1 MCTVRTRFLFGV
13 VTIILGIVF
22 GVMATQRIIALR
34 IAQQRLLEET
44 KRTKDVAEVLLR
56 RRLNKAD
63 KLSHILLKD
72 SGFVRA
78 IRYLLLTGDKSF
90 VRRTLLSLISL
101 SHEIAAVLIIDSEG
115 MPLYAMGRV
124 DTADLPPFRT
134 KEEAIRTLARGKTV
148 EVHLLRPIL
157 VKEEWRPLG
166 LLDVVACIDSRWAEE
181 IHKLTGNRVALAKG
195 GEEIFGCDGC
205 PKADRG
211 VLQAE
216 VPLIVG
222 DDAFSLKIFPQMEA
236 IRRMQHFSF
245 MATIL
250 VTGGL
255 FIFSLFVAGWMGRSF
270 STPLEKLAEMAQK
283 IAHGDYSLR
292 IKPLSKISEV
302 RAIEESYNRM
312 AEAIEGTVAQL
323 EEAIRWTQEENLRA
337 ELEASKLR
345 SMIEGMNEGI
355 VVLDKDD
362 RVVEV
367 NSWFLQHMGMKRED
381 VVGKEVWEFHGE
393 ETNRRIKEVLE
404 DFRSGRVKG
413 VRAWEREMMGL
424 WVSLRLQPIFF
435 SDAYNGVILNVIDV
449 TPLVEARQQAEA
461 ASRAKSEFLA
471 VMSHE
476 IRTPMNAILGMAE
489 LLQDTPLS
497 EEQRDYVEMLKL
509 SAENLLEIINDILD
523 FSKIEAGR
531 LELEEREL
539 DLRELVESTAVTLAT
554 RAHKKGLELLC
565 YLGPEVPHHIMG
577 DPVRLRQ
584 ILVNLIGNA
593 IKFTEEGEIVVKVEK
608 VGEEKGKAVLHFS
621 VSDTGIGIPE
631 EKQEKI
637 FESFTQADASTTR
650 KYGGTGLGLAISKH
664 LVEKMGG
671 RIWVESEV
679 GKGSTFH
686 FTIRCPVPQK
696 KEKGKEEV
704 IPQPIEGIRVLIVD
718 DNSTNRLILRE
729 TVSAWGLIPA
739 EAGSGSATLEKLKE
753 AAEKGKPFQL
763 LLLDRRLPDMDGF
776 ELAKRVKE
784 MPEYRSLP
792 MILLSSDEKKGDR
805 ELAKQLGIKEML
817 LKPVRK
823 SKLYNAIVE
832 VFVTRPEETTKEAG
846 LVSALKGKPLRILL
860 AEDNPVNQKLVVK
873 LLEKQGWRVTVASN
887 GREAME
893 LASRNGFDLILMDVQ
908 MPEMDGL
915 EATRMIR
922 ERERETGRHIPIIAL
937 TAHAM
942 KEDRERCL
950 QAGMDAYVPK
960 PIKVQELFKVIKEI
974 LPEVPEPQETPEE
987 KPTTSEAERTAP
999 QEGPTFDME
1008 KALDMAG
1015 GDEEFL
1021 KELVG
1026 IYLSDCPEKL
1036 SKIHHAIEG
1045 GDAQALY
1052 ETAHSLK
1059 GASGNIGLTQAY
1071 ELALELERKGKEGK
1085 LQGAEEVFKALEEEI
1100 GRFRKFAEERGW
1112 I

>member
-1 MCTVRTRFLFGV
+1 MRTVRTRFLFGV
-13 VTIILGIVF
+13 LTIILGILF
-22 GVMATQRIIALR
+22 GVMATQYIVALR
-34 IAQQRLLEET
+34 IAQQRLSEER
-44 KRTKDVAEVLLR
+44 KRTRDVAEILLR
-56 RRLNKAD
+56 RRLD
-63 KLSHILLKD
+63 KVDELSHILLKD

-78 IRYLLLTGDKSF
+78 IQYLLLTGDESSI
-90 VRRTLLSLISL
+90 RRTLLSLIPS

-115 MPLYAMGRV
+115 TPLYAMGRV
-124 DTADLPPFRT
+124 DTTDLPPFRT
-134 KEEAIRTLARGKTV
+134 KEKAIRTLAKGKTV

-157 VKEEWRPLG
+157 AKEEWRPLG
-166 LLDVVACIDSRWAEE
+166 LLDVVTCIDSRWAEE

-195 GEEIFGCDGC
+195 EEEIFGCDGC

-236 IRRMQHFSF
+236 IRRMQRFSF

-255 FIFSLFVAGWMGRSF
+255 FIFSLFMAGRMGRSF

-292 IKPLSKISEV
+292 IEPLSKIREV

-362 RVVEV
+362 QVVEV

-381 VVGKEVWEFHGE
+381 VVGREVWEFHGE
-393 ETNRRIKEVLE
+393 EANRRIKEVLE

-449 TPLVEARQQAEA
+449 TPLVEARHQAEA

-471 VMSHE
+471 IMSHE

-489 LLQDTPLS
+489 LLQDTPLND
-497 EEQRDYVEMLKL
+497 EQKEYVEMLKF
-509 SAENLLEIINDILD
+509 SAESLLEIINDILD

-531 LELEEREL
+531 LELEEKVL

-565 YLGPEVPHHIMG
+565 YLGPEVPHHIVG
-577 DPVRLRQ
+577 DPLRLRQ

-608 VGEEKGKAVLHFS
+608 VGEEEGKVVLHFS
-621 VSDTGIGIPE
+621 VSDTGIGIPK
-631 EKQEKI
+631 EKQGKI

-686 FTIRCPVPQK
+686 FTIRCPVA
-696 KEKGKEEV
+696 EGKREEV
-704 IPQPIEGIRVLIVD
+704 VPQPIEGIRVLIVD
-718 DNSTNRLILRE
+718 DNPTNRLILRE

-753 AAEKGKPFQL
+753 AAGKGKPFQL

-805 ELAKQLGIKEML
+805 ELAKQLGIRETL
-817 LKPVRK
+817 LKPIRR
-823 SKLYNAIVE
+823 SKLYNALME
-832 VFVTRPEETTKEAG
+832 VFVTRPEETTKETK

-860 AEDNPVNQKLVVK
+860 AEDNPVNQKLAVR
-873 LLEKQGWRVTVASN
+873 LLEKQGWQVTVASN
-887 GREAME
+887 GREAVE
-893 LASRNGFDLILMDVQ
+893 LASKDSFDLILMDVQ

-915 EATRMIR
+915 DATRVIR
-922 ERERETGRHIPIIAL
+922 GKEKETGRHVPIIAL

-960 PIKVQELFKVIKEI
+960 PIKVQELFKVIEEI
-974 LPEVPEPQETPEE
+974 LPEVPEPQETLEE
-987 KPTTSEAERTAP
+987 KPTPSEAERTTP
-999 QEGPTFDME
+999 LEGPSFDME

-1036 SKIHHAIEG
+1036 SKIRQAIE
-1045 GDAQALY
+1045 AQDNQTLY

-1059 GASGNIGLTQAY
+1059 GASGNLGLTRAY
-1071 ELALELERKGKEGK
+1071 ELALELERKGKEGRTE
-1085 LQGAEEVFKALEEEI
+1085 GAEKVFRALEEEI

-1112 I
+1112 G